1 MFLTQTIVFFFV
13 TVQVY
18 NLMGV
23 EKVDSL
29 LKQMLKKKI
38 YNFF

>member
-1 MFLTQTIVFFFV
+1 MFSTQTIVFFV

-38 YNFF
+38 FDFF